1 MRNKM
6 KNIVGMEKQDT
17 AFLLSAFS
25 FLLPSFC
32 FLLSA
37 FCFPL
42 SHFCFLISAFS
53 FLLSPLLHYLVILLG
68 IGTGGVVEMPPFCS

>member
-1 MRNKM
+1 M

-25 FLLPSFC
+25 FLL
-32 FLLSA
+32 SA
-37 FCFPL
+37 
-42 SHFCFLISAFS
+42 
-53 FLLSPLLHYLVILLG
+53 LLHYLVILLG